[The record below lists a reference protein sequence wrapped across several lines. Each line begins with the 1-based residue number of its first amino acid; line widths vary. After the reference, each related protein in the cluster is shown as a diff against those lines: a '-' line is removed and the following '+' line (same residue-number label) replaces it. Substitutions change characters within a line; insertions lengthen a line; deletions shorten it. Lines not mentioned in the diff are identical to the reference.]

1 MERSGHPAAFIRFGS
16 DVDYQFV
23 GLDKRTGIGICEN
36 LCAVESIHQIE
47 GGKHHLPLCDGL
59 VGFASDAEVD
69 AETRPRM
76 SFAILMYD
84 VAESARTI
92 LQFRRINHLSCNAF
106 FYLVPGTG
114 GAIVVKEI
122 ITVHPVFRAIIFL

>member
-1 MERSGHPAAFIRFGS
+1 MGIRPLSSVQG

-23 GLDKRTGIGICEN
+23 GLDKRTGIVSVKIS
-36 LCAVESIHQIE
+36 AVEGIHQIE
-47 GGKHHLPLCDGL
+47 GSKHHLPLCDGL
-59 VGFASDAEVD
+59 IGFAFDAEVD
-69 AETRPRM
+69 TETRPRM

-92 LQFRRINHLSCNAF
+92 LRFRRINHLSCNAF

-114 GAIVVKEI
+114 VAQ
-122 ITVHPVFRAIIFL
+122 LS